1 MPQWLS
7 HVLKRI
13 KELAREEKVRLTY
26 KAMREIASIDYGL
39 DYDDIC
45 QILMDLTSRDS
56 EGRIIS
62 NITKEWMYVFK
73 PEIGNTT
80 IYLKVILRDNCIVVS
95 FHEDMED
102 VE

>member
-1 MPQWLS
+1 MSQWLS

-13 KELAREEKVRLTY
+13 KELAKQQKVRFTY
-26 KAMREIASIDYGL
+26 KAVREIASIDYGL

-45 QILMDLTSRDS
+45 QILMDLTPKDS

-62 NITKEWMYVFK
+62 NSTKEWMYVFK
-73 PEIGNTT
+73 PEIGNMS
-80 IYLKVILRDNCIVVS
+80 IYLKVILRDDCIVVS
-95 FHEDMED
+95 FHEDMEN